1 MSNILSFSNKVL
13 TKNLD
18 SQVADLDEL
27 YEAMKLCYSTIER
40 LEEKIQYEE
49 TEYDKLFASYV
60 TKVGFENILIKYVE
74 YVSGDIA
81 VNVETGEIQYLN
93 LEDEEPEQ

>member
-18 SQVADLDEL
+18 SKVADLDEL

-49 TEYDKLFASYV
+49 TEYEV
-60 TKVGFENILIKYVE
+60 
-74 YVSGDIA
+74 
-81 VNVETGEIQYLN
+81 
-93 LEDEEPEQ
+93 P